1 MTFRVMGLCYGIDR
15 ENILD
20 AELQAFVAG
29 PIANRLSEDRALLL
43 GMALYSICFI
53 GFALASS
60 VWAFPPIFHSCR
72 AQIFDAATGPPREV
86 QARRARVRKALG
98 G

>member
-1 MTFRVMGLCYGIDR
+1 MGLCCGIDR
-15 ENILD
+15 ENTFD
-20 AELQAFVAG
+20 AQLQAFVAG

-60 VWAFPPIFHSCR
+60 V
-72 AQIFDAATGPPREV
+72 
-86 QARRARVRKALG
+86 
-98 G
+98 

>member
-1 MTFRVMGLCYGIDR
+1 MGLCCGIDR
-15 ENILD
+15 ENTFD

-60 VWAFPPIFHSCR
+60 VWAFCLFFIP
-72 AQIFDAATGPPREV
+72 V
-86 QARRARVRKALG
+86 VRKYSMPQPG
-98 G
+98 RRS